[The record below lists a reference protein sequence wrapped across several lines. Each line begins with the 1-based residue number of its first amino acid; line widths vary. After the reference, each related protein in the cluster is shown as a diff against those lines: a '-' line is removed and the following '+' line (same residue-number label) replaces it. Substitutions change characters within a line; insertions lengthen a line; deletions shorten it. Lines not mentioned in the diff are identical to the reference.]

1 MVIETSASAP
11 SCVEVA
17 TTCNTS
23 PTASVVADPD
33 RVQEVFDAVV
43 KVTVPIW
50 VSAPPLILL
59 TVNTALAVGNVLKI
73 V

>member
-11 SCVEVA
+11 SCVEGA

-50 VSAPPLILL
+50 VSARRR
-59 TVNTALAVGNVLKI
+59 
-73 V
+73 